1 MWSSVVLKMGLS
13 SSMHCTINGAVHHAE
28 THGAHRPRHVIV
40 VVEVMVLLDI
50 ISNGEF
56 VQAETFEPGATKWG
70 LCRSPVRDTAT
81 INLGTSWSL
90 SVAFEICVSSR
101 FLALADISRDQ
112 GILLWSS
119 VS

>member
-1 MWSSVVLKMGLS
+1 
-13 SSMHCTINGAVHHAE
+13 
-28 THGAHRPRHVIV
+28 
-40 VVEVMVLLDI
+40 MVLLDT

-56 VQAETFEPGATKWG
+56 FQAETFEPGATKWG

-90 SVAFEICVSSR
+90 SVAFEIFVLSR
-101 FLALADISRDQ
+101 FLADISHDQ
-112 GILLWSS
+112 RILLVAS